1 VALFSKRR
9 KPLFRVARMR
19 GALLDRDERLFA
31 LVARSELPLVGPA
44 LRPLSRAADNS
55 LLWIVLS
62 LFMASGGRR
71 GRRAAL
77 RGIGSIAV
85 ASAVA
90 NQPAK
95 RLFRRPRPAIDGH
108 PAPRVIR
115 RRLRTSSFPSGH
127 SASAFAFA
135 VGAGSE
141 LPRGSR
147 VPLYVLASSVA
158 FSRVYV
164 GAHYPGDVLA
174 GAALGAGAG
183 RLSRRVW
190 PLPEVEPGTGP
201 ARRTPADA
209 PALRDG
215 EGLHLVVNPGAGSEV
230 ELAGLRESLGRAEIV
245 VRDEGQDLSDCLRAA
260 GEHCRVLGVV
270 GGDGSA
276 NAAATV
282 ALERGL
288 PLLVVPGG
296 TLNHLCR
303 DLGFDDVE
311 DAIAALGQGSA
322 IRVDAGDLDGDLFIN
337 TASFGG
343 YPEFVVDR
351 ERLES
356 RLGKLPAMA
365 VAGVRALWRAEPT
378 EVEIDGETRRVWLIF
393 IGNCRYAPDGPAPSV
408 RACLDDGLLDVRML
422 DASRPGAR
430 LRLLS
435 AVLLG
440 RAHRSPALRAFRARR
455 LSVRAVGAPLRTARD
470 GEVCG
475 ETRDSFVVTKRVGA
489 LVLYAST
496 DADG

>member
-1 VALFSKRR
+1 MWGV
-9 KPLFRVARMR
+9 
-19 GALLDRDERLFA
+19 LLDRDERLFA
-31 LVARSELPLVGPA
+31 RVARSEAPVVGPA

-55 LLWIVLS
+55 LLWVVLS
-62 LFMASGGRR
+62 LFMASRGRR

-77 RGIGSIAV
+77 RGLGSIAV
-85 ASAVA
+85 SSAIA

-95 RLFRRPRPAIDGH
+95 RLFKRPRPALDGL
-108 PAPRVIR
+108 PAPRVMR

-141 LPRGSR
+141 LSRGPR
-147 VPLYVLASSVA
+147 VPLYLLASGVA
-158 FSRVYV
+158 CSRVYV
-164 GAHYPGDVLA
+164 GAHYPADVLA
-174 GAALGAGAG
+174 GAALGTGAG
-183 RLSRRVW
+183 LLSRRLW
-190 PLPEVEPGTGP
+190 PLPEVEPGAGP
-201 ARRTPADA
+201 AARTPVDA
-209 PALRDG
+209 PALQNG

-230 ELAGLRESLGRAEIV
+230 DLDKLRESLGRAEMV
-245 VRDEGQDLSDCLRAA
+245 VREEGEDLSDHLRAA
-260 GEHCRVLGVV
+260 DETCRALGVV

-282 ALERGL
+282 AIERGL
-288 PLLVVPGG
+288 PLLVIPGG

-303 DLGFDDVE
+303 DLGFDNVD
-311 DAIAALGQGSA
+311 DALAALRQGSA
-322 IRVDAGDLDGDLFIN
+322 IRADAGELDGDLFIN

-378 EVEIDGETRRVWLIF
+378 EVEIDGHARRVWLIF

-408 RACLDDGLLDVRML
+408 RACLDDGTLDVRML
-422 DASRPGAR
+422 DAARPGAR

-440 RAHRSPALRAFRARR
+440 RAHRSPALRAFRARQ
-455 LSVRAVGAPLRTARD
+455 LSVRAIGAPLRTARD
-470 GEVCG
+470 GEVCD
-475 ETRDSFVVTKRVGA
+475 EAKESFVVTKRVGA
-489 LVLYAST
+489 LVLYASP